1 MSKNSNRVVEKR
13 KSHYARTFTS
23 SKSTAGFYSTT
34 RAQQCYWT
42 KVFSSNGYAIYFRR
56 SKIQGRQNPM
66 SFKTVAALFLSI
78 CVQLK
83 QQQKCC
89 KYVLFFKDFYFNFRV
104 DKIHHTILFSSAAR
118 AVTIYIG
125 TFYHFTWEIKMPHPN
140 WNIWEGESNI
150 LM

>member
-1 MSKNSNRVVEKR
+1 MSKNSNRVVEK

-23 SKSTAGFYSTT
+23 SKFTAGFYSIT

-118 AVTIYIG
+118 AVTIYRDLLP
-125 TFYHFTWEIKMPHPN
+125 FYLGDKNAPSQLKYLRGWK
-140 WNIWEGESNI
+140 
-150 LM
+150 